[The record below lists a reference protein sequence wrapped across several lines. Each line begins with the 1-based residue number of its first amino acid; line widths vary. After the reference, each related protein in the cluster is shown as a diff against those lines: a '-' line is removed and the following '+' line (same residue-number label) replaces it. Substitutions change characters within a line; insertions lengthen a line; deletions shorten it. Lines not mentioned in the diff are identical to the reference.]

1 MDLSKI
7 GVPFSAWVEKE
18 FPLACA
24 NGLWT
29 HGGTSV
35 GILGGKC
42 HMSTKWRSAFHR
54 STAKSAR
61 QQ

>member
-7 GVPFSAWVEKE
+7 GVPLSAWVEKE
-18 FPLACA
+18 FPLACG

-42 HMSTKWRSAFHR
+42 PMSTKW
-54 STAKSAR
+54 
-61 QQ
+61 